1 MTVEVTETKTFNASS
16 NTIMMVS
23 VVRSKG
29 LPVLETKDYTQ
40 AGKEFMDWAK
50 NKIFCSAFMESMIA
64 SLRISG
70 LITSDLPKTIKIGD
84 TVYKK
89 Y

>member
-1 MTVEVTETKTFNASS
+1 MTIEITETKTFNASS

-50 NKIFCSAFMESMIA
+50 NKIFCAAFMESMVA
-64 SLRISG
+64 SLRTTG
-70 LITSDLPKTIKIGD
+70 YITSDLPKTIKIGD

>member
-16 NTIMMVS
+16 NTIMMVT
-23 VVRSKG
+23 VVTSKD
-29 LPVLETKDYTQ
+29 LPVMETKEYTQ
-40 AGKEFMDWAK
+40 NGKEFMDWAK
-50 NKIFCSAFMESMIA
+50 NNIFCNAFMESMVA
-64 SLRISG
+64 SLRMSG
-70 LITSDLPKTIKIGD
+70 YITSDLPETIKIGD